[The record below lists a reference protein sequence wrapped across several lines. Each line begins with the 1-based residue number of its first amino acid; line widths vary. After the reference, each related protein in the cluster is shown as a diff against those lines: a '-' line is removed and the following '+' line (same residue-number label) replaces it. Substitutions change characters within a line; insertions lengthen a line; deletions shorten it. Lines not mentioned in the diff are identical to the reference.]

1 MKKPFI
7 VANVRDILDAHVSG
21 EITFSRMVE
30 MFNEVALSFK
40 PSVNIKL
47 EDYHYKCGDGCCDE
61 YGTVTTV
68 NGTEL
73 DFRNTDREIILQG
86 VLEHLGY
93 NVKIE
98 YE

>member
-1 MKKPFI
+1 MI
-7 VANVRDILDAHVSG
+7 ANVRDILDAHTSG

-40 PSVNIKL
+40 PDVTIKL
-47 EDYHYKCGDGCCDE
+47 EDYHYKCSDGCCDDW
-61 YGTVTTV
+61 GTLTTV
-68 NGTEL
+68 NGKEL
-73 DFRNTDREIILQG
+73 ECKNTDRETILQG